1 MIEKA
6 IFDYLNAQLSVSA
19 YTEVPEDEYEPAF
32 VVIEKTGSG
41 YKNHIFSA
49 TIAIQSYAPTLVEA
63 ASLNEEVIEK
73 MEEIPNHVINIGR
86 CELNSDYNFSSTGQ
100 KRRRYQ
106 AVFDLSYVKE
116 V

>member
-6 IFDYLNAQLSVSA
+6 ILDYLNEKLSVSA
-19 YTEVPEDEYEPAF
+19 YMEVPEVEDDLCF

-41 YKNHIFSA
+41 YDNHIYSA
-49 TIAIQSYAPTLVEA
+49 TVAVQSYAPTLVEA
-63 ASLNEEVIEK
+63 ASLNATVIEK